1 MSSNS
6 SLISQNLSWSF
17 HPLNHPRANP
27 NSYYL
32 SRSRSRIRPPQ
43 TSSIAISELNPENS
57 LTYKQLS
64 EFRKN
69 ARSRADFNT
78 SLLIGSRL
86 LGKIL
91 SNAFVGLGYH
101 VLNHYFF
108 VFYAFVYL
116 LLLMY
121 LCCCVPGK
129 SGIGQTREQRM
140 ARLKEDRAQSRAELF
155 TLNEQAEKSR
165 IGSQI
170 SLSNA
175 SGVFGGGVRSYSQ
188 IRGGYY
194 IVEIGISKHGVC
206 LGL

>member
-1 MSSNS
+1 MNLGSNS

-27 NSYYL
+27 NSQYL
-32 SRSRSRIRPPQ
+32 SRSRIRPPQ
-43 TSSIAISELNPENS
+43 TTSIAISELNPENS

-129 SGIGQTREQRM
+129 SGIGQTREQRV
-140 ARLKEDRAQSRAELF
+140 ARLNEDRAQSRAELF

-170 SLSNA
+170 SLGNA
-175 SGVFGGGVRSYSQ
+175 SGVFGGMGVARSYSE
-188 IRGGYY
+188 IRGDSY
-194 IVEIGISKHGVC
+194 IGDIDILKICVI
-206 LGL
+206 